1 MSATRKQDFAYFAA
15 LKAELENGGYEALLY
30 HLLHEVN
37 LADFDVRKVPQTE
50 ELRQQRNHSLPPL
63 DAWWCELLET
73 GTLWGA
79 DPKEPHRAVSNS
91 YQRQIETKTQ
101 SGFGGTTSQIRH
113 VTQLGIYDQAR
124 QLEPRLKKNYVNDH
138 RLGAH
143 LKEMG
148 CDNTDKVLRRRG
160 WTFPPLL
167 GMPGRM
173 GKALSRLDVAG
184 PGDHEMARRGGRRRG
199 ERG

>member
-1 MSATRKQDFAYFAA
+1 M
-15 LKAELENGGYEALLY
+15 
-30 HLLHEVN
+30 
-37 LADFDVRKVPQTE
+37 PQTE

-63 DAWWCELLET
+63 EAWWCELLET

-79 DPKEPHRAVSNS
+79 DPREPHRAVSNS
-91 YQRQIETKTQ
+91 YQRQIETKIQ
-101 SGFGGTTSQIRH
+101 SGFGGTNTQIRH

-124 QLEPRLKKNYVNDH
+124 QLEPRLKNYVNDH

-160 WTFPPLL
+160 WTFPPLTECRAAWETRY
-167 GMPGRM
+167 PGWTWRDPAIT
-173 GKALSRLDVAG
+173 KWRAEEADDVVNAG
-184 PGDHEMARRGGRRRG
+184 SDDAEDTDDDDAQGDHVARKSPLF
-199 ERG
+199 

>member
-1 MSATRKQDFAYFAA
+1 MRASGDRH
-15 LKAELENGGYEALLY
+15 LVGG
-30 HLLHEVN
+30 
-37 LADFDVRKVPQTE
+37 
-50 ELRQQRNHSLPPL
+50 
-63 DAWWCELLET
+63 
-73 GTLWGA
+73 
-79 DPKEPHRAVSNS
+79 DPREPHRAVSNS

-101 SGFGGTTSQIRH
+101 SGFGGTTTQIRH

-124 QLEPRLKKNYVNDH
+124 QLEPRLKNYVNDH

-167 GMPGRM
+167 ECRAAWEKRYPGWPWRDS
-173 GKALSRLDVAG
+173 GVYHVRV
-184 PGDHEMARRGGRRRG
+184 R
-199 ERG
+199 